1 VQNLKTSKP
10 CNFKASKVARFFMG
24 SKDAPQKMQ
33 SLGAIKK
40 WQVWTF
46 RAKTQKWRKTPTD
59 SAATE
64 AK

>member
-1 VQNLKTSKP
+1 
-10 CNFKASKVARFFMG
+10 MG